1 MSAIRRELINDAIN
15 KAYALDY
22 NTRHEFRQK
31 TILSDKS
38 LTEDEKTEAI
48 SLLNQRHERYK
59 FSGKKRIC
67 ENCHLECLTTLHCER
82 CIRNYLKSKFSNW
95 TSGNDNIDK
104 LIQKCQMEILGPDLI
119 VEWIPYNR
127 LKNIKYL
134 IKGECSEIYTADWV
148 DGFYNKWDPKEQQLK
163 RFGSHQVVLKEL
175 ENVEN
180 ANRSWFNEVC
190 NLIIKTFI

>member
-1 MSAIRRELINDAIN
+1 MV
-15 KAYALDY
+15 
-22 NTRHEFRQK
+22 TRHVVAQFQEYN
-31 TILSDKS
+31 S
-38 LTEDEKTEAI
+38 
-48 SLLNQRHERYK
+48 
-59 FSGKKRIC
+59 
-67 ENCHLECLTTLHCER
+67 
-82 CIRNYLKSKFSNW
+82 
-95 TSGNDNIDK
+95 K

-190 NLIIKTFI
+190 NLIIKTFILTNIIK